1 MVLVFI
7 VFITLAISIF
17 MFAKYIKK
25 SGANKIVVEI
35 SKMPKGML
43 SPAFQD
49 FPYELIFIEEVVIS
63 DEKFSA

>member
-17 MFAKYIKK
+17 MFANSLKK

-35 SKMPKGML
+35 LYWIAGAIIFSTLMVLFFGM
-43 SPAFQD
+43 D
-49 FPYELIFIEEVVIS
+49 
-63 DEKFSA
+63 